1 MSNPYGIEII
11 DNCVLCK
18 LRTDQFFCNLP
29 KPALEAF
36 NRIKHSATYPEG
48 AVIFVEGQAPRGVYM
63 LCSGEVKL
71 STTSRDGKTAILH
84 MAKPGELL
92 GLHATISIEPYGLT
106 GETMQ
111 ACQLN
116 HVTSADFM
124 KFLTEHGDVCL
135 RAAEH
140 LSQNYQSACETIR
153 SLGLL
158 HSISERL
165 ARLILQWGREGRV
178 TKHGIEITC
187 ALTHEEIAQLLG
199 TVRESVTR
207 EITKLK
213 KKGLISWKGSM
224 ITIRDKAALES
235 LIGA

>member
-1 MSNPYGIEII
+1 MSNPYGIEIV
-11 DNCVLCK
+11 DNCVVCK
-18 LRTDQFFCNLP
+18 LRSDQFFCNLP
-29 KPALEAF
+29 QPALEDF

-71 STTSRDGKTAILH
+71 STTSRDGKTAILRI
-84 MAKPGELL
+84 AQPGDLL
-92 GLHATISIEPYGLT
+92 GLHATISSEPYGLT
-106 GETMQ
+106 AETMQ
-111 ACQLN
+111 PCQLN
-116 HVTSADFM
+116 QVTSADFM
-124 KFLTEHGDVCL
+124 KFLTQHGDVCL

-140 LSQNYQSACETIR
+140 LSRNYESACETIR

-165 ARLILQWGREGRV
+165 ASLILQWAREGRV
-178 TKHGIEITC
+178 TKQGIEIIC
-187 ALTHEEIAQLLG
+187 VLTHEEVAQLLG

-213 KKGLISWKGSM
+213 KKDLISWKGSM
-224 ITIRDKAALES
+224 ITIRNKAALES
-235 LIGA
+235 LIGG